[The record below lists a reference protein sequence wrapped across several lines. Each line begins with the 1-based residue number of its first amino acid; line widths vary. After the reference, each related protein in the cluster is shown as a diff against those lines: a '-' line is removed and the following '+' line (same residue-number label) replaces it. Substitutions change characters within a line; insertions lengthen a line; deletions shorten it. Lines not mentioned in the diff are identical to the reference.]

1 MKKEQNQQFYDFFID
16 FMTGGISASISKT
29 IASPIEVVKM
39 RIQLMDE
46 MVKQGKLDKAYSSI
60 YDCTKQIYQ
69 KEGIAGFWKGNYTN
83 IVRYF
88 PTQAFNFAFKDKFK
102 KMFNKNKERDGYYQ
116 WLAAN
121 MASGGLAGSASL
133 AITYSLDYARTKLT
147 NDTKNPKNGSKQYS
161 GLIDVYKQTLKTDG
175 FVGLYRG
182 FVISCLGIVIYRGL
196 YFGLYDTIKPMLP
209 EKYKNDFKSNFALG
223 WVVTILAGLSSYPI
237 DTIRRRMMMTSGTK
251 VKYNGSLD
259 CARQIYQN
267 EGMKSFFKG
276 AGANVVRGIASA
288 GAISGYDYIQ
298 RQLGIQ
304 QNASSQVY

>member
-16 FMTGGISASISKT
+16 FMNVGISQSIS
-29 IASPIEVVKM
+29 IAITSPIEVVKM

-46 MVKQGKLDKAYSSI
+46 MVKQGKLDKAYRSI

-69 KEGIAGFWKGNYTN
+69 KEGIAGFWKGNQTN
-83 IVRYF
+83 VVRCFLILTFY
-88 PTQAFNFAFKDKFK
+88 DMFK
-102 KMFNKNKERDGYYQ
+102 KKFNRCGGFRCF
-116 WLAAN
+116 
-121 MASGGLAGSASL
+121 MISGGFAGSASL

-161 GLIDVYKQTLKTDG
+161 GLIDVYKQTFKTDRIY
-175 FVGLYRG
+175 GLYRG
-182 FVISCLGIVIYRGL
+182 FMISCFGVFIYRGL

-223 WVVTILAGLSSYPI
+223 YFVNVLAALSSYPI
-237 DTIRRRMMMTSGTK
+237 DTIRKRMMMTSGNK
-251 VKYNGSLD
+251 LKYNGSLD
-259 CARQIYQN
+259 CARLIYQN

-276 AGANVVRGIASA
+276 AGVNIVRGIAYA

-298 RQLGIQ
+298 RHFMEYRISIFYQTQI
-304 QNASSQVY
+304 